1 MEGQSASRQ
10 PAVPGARAIAEHERE
25 MHTHRLMTLWAHFA
39 NIALGVWLIAS
50 PVTLGYL
57 SMTFPPDSPVL
68 AVTAERNLPAPELRN
83 LAMAWSDVLSGVALA
98 VFGAFSLT
106 RRFSWFAQWAAAFVG
121 IWLLFAPL
129 LFWTPSAGAY
139 ANDTLVGTL
148 AITFAVLVPMMPGMS
163 MKAMALGPDIPPGWD
178 YSPSDWLQRI
188 PIIAMALV
196 GFFIAR
202 YLTAYQLGH
211 TDRIWDPFFGDGTAR
226 IITSDVSKA
235 WPIADAGLGA
245 AAYML
250 EALSGAMGSR
260 RRWRTMPWMVAMFGV
275 LVVPLGAISIFF
287 IVIQPIVIGT
297 WCTLCLVTALAMVVM
312 IPYSLDELVAMGQF
326 LLDVRRRRE
335 PFWRNFLHGGVMEGG
350 RRMEGSEL
358 DQPLPKMAADMLEG
372 GVNYP
377 WTLVLSVLIGVWL
390 MFTRIT
396 FGTEGGMA
404 NGDHLVGSLV
414 IVVAFAAF
422 AEVGRPLRFI
432 NVLFGVWLLAA
443 PWVLE
448 GANGLAAA
456 GSVLAGLALIVLS
469 LPRGPVHARYGSW
482 DRLIV

>member
-1 MEGQSASRQ
+1 MEGQSTPHQ
-10 PAVPGARAIAEHERE
+10 PAVPGARVMAEHEQE
-25 MHTHRLMTLWAHFA
+25 MHAHRLMTLWAHFA
-39 NIALGVWLIAS
+39 NIALGFWLIAS

-57 SMTFPPDSPVL
+57 SMTFSPDSPVL
-68 AVTAERNLPAPELRN
+68 AVTAERGLPSPDLRN
-83 LAMAWSDVLSGVALA
+83 LAMAWSDVLSGFALVA
-98 VFGAFSLT
+98 FGALSLT

-129 LFWTPSAGAY
+129 VFWTPSPAAY

-202 YLTAYQLGH
+202 YLAAYQLGH
-211 TDRIWDPFFGDGTAR
+211 TDRVWDPFFGEGTAR
-226 IITSDVSKA
+226 IITSDVSRA
-235 WPIADAGLGA
+235 WPVADAGLGA

-260 RRWRTMPWMVAMFGV
+260 RRWRTMPWMVAMFGA
-275 LVVPLGAISIFF
+275 LVVPLGAVSIIF

-297 WCTLCLVTALAMVVM
+297 WCALCLIQALAMVVM

-326 LLDVRRRRE
+326 LIDVRRRRA
-335 PFWRNFLHGGVMEGG
+335 PLWSNFLHGGVMEGG
-350 RRMEGSEL
+350 RRMDRSEL
-358 DQPLPKMAADMLEG
+358 DQPLPRMAADMLQG

-377 WTLVLSVLIGVWL
+377 WTLVVSVLIGAWL
-390 MFTRIT
+390 MSTRLIY
-396 FGTEGGMA
+396 GTEGGMA
-404 NGDHLVGSLV
+404 NSDHLVGSLV
-414 IVVAFAAF
+414 IVVAFTAF
-422 AEVGRPLRFI
+422 AEVARPLRFI
-432 NVLFGVWLLAA
+432 NALFGAWLLAA
-443 PWVLE
+443 PWVLD
-448 GANGLAAA
+448 GANGFATA
-456 GSVLAGLALIVLS
+456 GSVLAGLGLVGLS
-469 LPRGPVHARYGSW
+469 LPRGPVRARYGSW